1 MSALRL
7 LLAGLAPVLGAST
20 SLTNGIAIGLCA
32 LLLAGLH
39 QVLMTPLRRHLD
51 ANTIPWA
58 NIVLIAALTTCLLLA
73 LRAWA
78 LPLAE
83 QLGHY
88 PALLALTCLAIDP
101 LLPQRKRWRALGLG
115 LAGLLV
121 GSVSLGLC
129 RQLLSNPLGMHLA
142 EFAPGALI
150 ILGLL
155 LGLYNH
161 LRPRPP
167 SSRRQGTR

>member
-1 MSALRL
+1 MSTLRL

-51 ANTIPWA
+51 ASTIPWA
-58 NIVLIAALTTCLLLA
+58 NIVLVAALTTCLLLA
-73 LRAWA
+73 LRAWT

-83 QLGHY
+83 QLRHY

-101 LLPQRKRWRALGLG
+101 QLPQRKRWRSLGIG
-115 LAGLLV
+115 LAGLLA

-129 RQLLSNPLGMHLA
+129 RQLLSPPLDIHLA
-142 EFAPGALI
+142 ELAPGALI